1 MIGLARVLVAG
12 FAGTILLSPSIGS
25 GQDAGKPKPTREA
38 CQTFC
43 KKAVSQKLMGNEQ
56 EQFNACAD
64 AHLCEIPDPHY
75 YAIGPEGQW
84 G

>member
-1 MIGLARVLVAG
+1 MNGLGRLLMAS
-12 FAGTILLSPSIGS
+12 FAGAIILSPSVCS
-25 GQDAGKPKPTREA
+25 GQDAENAKQTREA

-43 KKAVSQKLMGNEQ
+43 QKAVMQKLIGNEQ

-64 AHLCEIPDPHY
+64 AHLCTIPDPHY
-75 YAIGPEGQW
+75 YAIGPLGQW